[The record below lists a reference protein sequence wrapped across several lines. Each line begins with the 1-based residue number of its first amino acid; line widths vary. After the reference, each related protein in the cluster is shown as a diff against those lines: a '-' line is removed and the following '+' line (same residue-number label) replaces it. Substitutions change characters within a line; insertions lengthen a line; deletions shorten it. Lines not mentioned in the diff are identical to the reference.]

1 MSCRVSSSF
10 KKRETISKMPLN
22 QLFHFSDIKFLK
34 QPLNQPR
41 WSSCFRV
48 SELSIYIPLISET
61 AEKVFGALG
70 RERMF
75 MVVGRQDY
83 TSQGSLQKYYW
94 QLAALM
100 MMPSDWSSVG
110 LACIR

>member
-61 AEKVFGALG
+61 AEKVLG
-70 RERMF
+70 RSDRERKNMI
-75 MVVGRQDY
+75 VGRQDS
-83 TSQGSLQKYYW
+83 TRLDPCSLQDCSL
-94 QLAALM
+94 QHEVLCE
-100 MMPSDWSSVG
+100 VG
-110 LACIR
+110 VSW